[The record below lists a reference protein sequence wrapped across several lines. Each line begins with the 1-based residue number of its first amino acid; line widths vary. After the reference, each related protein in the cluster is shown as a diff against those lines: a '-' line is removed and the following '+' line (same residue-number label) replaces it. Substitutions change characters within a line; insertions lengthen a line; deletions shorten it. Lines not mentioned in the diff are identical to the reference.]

1 MLAVDLNQ
9 NTSGEQGAGE
19 KGSEASGMQA
29 SDPVLLDVLPS
40 PRKLLSMAEISSRDL

>member
-19 KGSEASGMQA
+19 KGPEVSWMQA
-29 SDPVLLDVLPS
+29 SSLVLDVLPS
-40 PRKLLSMAEISSRDL
+40 PRKL